1 MGYWEQLVGHIVIFT
16 ASLVNQILQDKL
28 REYKAFSSSPYV
40 VGLKSIVKADKI
52 QSSTQRL
59 CIFSCHPQFIVVST
73 RWLSCWWCWSAW
85 EGPWWMIGPGRAC
98 STWSTS
104 NKVLGTWYLQYLV
117 LGIWCFQYLVYIKQA
132 DRSNWYL
139 GSEVLGLHQATFLVL
154 GTWSTSSN
162 VRSHACMCI
171 FCCELL
177 LLWFFW
183 IEFGA

>member
-16 ASLVNQILQDKL
+16 ASLVNQILQYKL
-28 REYKAFSSSPYV
+28 SNTKVLTNSPQWSDSK
-40 VGLKSIVKADKI
+40 LKNTIFI
-52 QSSTQRL
+52 TQRL
-59 CIFSCHPQFIVVST
+59 MWFMYLLICHSIVST

-117 LGIWCFQYLVYIKQA
+117 LGIWCFQYYINS
-132 DRSNWYL
+132 SNWYL

-162 VRSHACMCI
+162 VR
-171 FCCELL
+171 
-177 LLWFFW
+177 
-183 IEFGA
+183 